1 MYINSVLTCHFLLW
15 FKWWSISTQSRT
27 LSLSK
32 GSNPYGRAKPAL
44 YHSVPLGYFRW
55 VWVPD
60 KLPPIP
66 FLPSKTFSRECASS
80 SLKHVPNYENV
91 QIFDHLVAIIR
102 GNRITNNDKKTKENK
117 THRLHARFIQIVL
130 GVWGWISMEVM
141 IYIHINKYFI

>member
-15 FKWWSISTQSRT
+15 FKWWSISTQSGT

-66 FLPSKTFSRECASS
+66 FLPSKTSSREFISFS
-80 SLKHVPNYENV
+80 WNTDYINM
-91 QIFDHLVAIIR
+91 QIFIYLKAIIHK
-102 GNRITNNDKKTKENK
+102 NRFTIIKKQKNNNYNTIIEKINI
-117 THRLHARFIQIVL
+117 LILIVFN
-130 GVWGWISMEVM
+130 
-141 IYIHINKYFI
+141 H